1 MAIFQDGWRSLHR
14 NFSISALMLHL
25 LSQPFD
31 RFEKMYLKAREKEGR
46 VYSIEEIQKLP
57 QVDKTH
63 SHAAEWE
70 VRTKSL
76 KAFLNYLDQ
85 REDVQRILE
94 IGCGNGWFAAGIAAQ
109 FPEVNVVGCDLNML
123 ELKQAEEAFDLENLD
138 FVYANIF
145 EDWPQQWQ
153 QYDLVVLPSSVQYF
167 KNFKELIEQL
177 FTFAG
182 EVHILDF
189 RFMQQM
195 NWKLHAS
202 EQLAIITALV
212 CQRWLNLI
220 FIILMMSSKIL
231 TPSICTGHP
240 KVGENVLHVVRSHGL
255 KS

>member
-1 MAIFQDGWRSLHR
+1 
-14 NFSISALMLHL
+14 MLHL
-25 LSQPFD
+25 LTQPSD

-46 VYSIEEIQKLP
+46 VYSVEQIQKLP

-63 SHAAEWE
+63 PHAAEWE

-94 IGCGNGWFAAGIAAQ
+94 IGCGNGWFAAAIAAQ

-123 ELKQAEEAFDLENLD
+123 ELKQAEEAFNLENLD

-167 KNFKELIEQL
+167 KNFKKLIEQL
-177 FTFAG
+177 FTLAG
-182 EVHILDF
+182 EVHIIDSPFYATDELEAARQRTARYYHDLGLPEMANSYFHHSCDALKDF
-189 RFMQQM
+189 NSEYLYRPPQGWRKRFARSPFP
-195 NWKLHAS
+195 WIKL
-202 EQLAIITALV
+202 
-212 CQRWLNLI
+212 
-220 FIILMMSSKIL
+220 
-231 TPSICTGHP
+231 
-240 KVGENVLHVVRSHGL
+240 L
-255 KS
+255 KAKS